1 MRPELT
7 ERKERI
13 LQAIVDEYVET
24 GEPVGS
30 QWLATRYDFGC
41 RSATLRNAM
50 SELSEAGLLKQP
62 HTSAGRIPTAYG
74 YRYYVDRLMAPVAL
88 RARPDF
94 VEEVTQA
101 DIRDDINELVRAAC
115 RFLVELTEYPS
126 VASTPTRGD
135 VRLHRLFLAY
145 VDSMHLMLVVL
156 LSTGHTE
163 SRIVELD
170 CRIEAAAVHRLSER
184 LNALLARRP
193 VREII
198 ARGVPPGPEGAP
210 YETPETLVQR
220 AVYQV
225 AKELRDDELM
235 VEGTNV
241 MLRHREFRDVL
252 RMETVLSALLEGN
265 ALVNVLRHI
274 GDAEGV
280 TVIIGPEMR
289 SALLDECSV
298 VTRRYEAGSQG
309 WGYIGVLGPTRMRYA
324 RAVAAVELTA
334 RALSTVLCRTSF
346 A

>member
-1 MRPELT
+1 MMTELT

-50 SELSEAGLLKQP
+50 YELSEAGLLKQP
-62 HTSAGRIPTAYG
+62 HTSAGRIPTAHG
-74 YRYYVDRLMAPVAL
+74 YRYYVDRLMAPVAIK
-88 RARPDF
+88 ARPDF
-94 VEEVTQA
+94 VEEMTQA

-115 RFLVELTEYPS
+115 RFLVALTEYPS
-126 VASTPTRGD
+126 VASAPTRGD

-145 VDSMHLMLVVL
+145 VDGRHLLLVVL

-163 SRIVELD
+163 SRIVELHH
-170 CRIEAAAVHRLSER
+170 RIQAGAVHELSER
-184 LNALLARRP
+184 LNAALAGRP
-193 VREII
+193 AREILSQN
-198 ARGVPPGPEGAP
+198 VPPVPEGLSNEA
-210 YETPETLVQR
+210 PETRVYR
-220 AVYQV
+220 AIHQIV
-225 AKELRDDELM
+225 EEMRDDELM

-252 RMETVLSALLEGN
+252 RMETVLSALVEGN
-265 ALVNVLRHI
+265 ALVNVLRQI
-274 GDAEGV
+274 GDTEGV
-280 TVIIGPEMR
+280 SVIIGPEMR
-289 SALLDECSV
+289 SELLDDCSV

-309 WGYIGVLGPTRMRYA
+309 WGYIAVLGPTRMRYA

-334 RALSTVLCRTSF
+334 RALSSVLCRTSF